1 MDIPSSKHAFFNAL
15 LMLIPGSILDNVS
28 RCDWHSATFTG
39 ERIVLTLRVSGENA
53 LQKARALQALL
64 PDHEFE
70 LSRWLVADIL
80 VSNIETMDSSVSIT
94 IEALLLRE

>member
-1 MDIPSSKHAFFNAL
+1 MSISGAKHAFFNAIL
-15 LMLIPGSILDNVS
+15 LLIPGAILDHVS
-28 RCDWHSATFTG
+28 RSEWQSATFTG
-39 ERIVLTLRVSGENA
+39 ERIILTLILSGDDTLRKANA
-53 LQKARALQALL
+53 LQATL

-80 VSNIETMDSSVSIT
+80 VSNIETVDSSVSIT